1 MKQLKKYWWLLLIVL
16 PVIEIWSI
24 VQMSGWIGGMNTIL
38 LLIVI
43 SIVGAYAAKK
53 EGQKVLSQARMQMN
67 SGQIPGY
74 SLVNGVCVLLG
85 GILLLIPGFLTD
97 VFGLLLLIPFT
108 RVFFQGAILKW
119 LERAM
124 RNGNFIIKRY

>member
-1 MKQLKKYWWLLLIVL
+1 MKQLKQYWWLLLIVL